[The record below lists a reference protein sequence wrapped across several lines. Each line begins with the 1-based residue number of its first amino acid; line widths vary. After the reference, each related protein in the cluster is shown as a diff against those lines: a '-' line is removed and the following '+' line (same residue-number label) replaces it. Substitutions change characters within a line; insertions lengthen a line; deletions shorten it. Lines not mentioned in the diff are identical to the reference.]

1 MDKQKRTKADAV
13 PNLAEEVSITAPESE
28 QRNPCQQAETRG
40 DFCEATVAFKGVN
53 ETLERWKENPKF
65 KVKATCTATE
75 PVASRCCTVL
85 INSSSLEGD

>member
-1 MDKQKRTKADAV
+1 M

-28 QRNPCQQAETRG
+28 QTNPCQQAEMRG

-53 ETLERWKENPKF
+53 GTLERWQENRKVE
-65 KVKATCTATE
+65 VKATCAATE

-85 INSSSLEGD
+85 ISSCSLERD